1 VITGGQLSGV
11 SKRFYRR
18 GPWVLDRVSLEIP
31 PGSRT
36 VIAGGNGSGKS
47 TLLRIAAGVTHP
59 TAGNAFMPDTIGY
72 VPERL
77 AARSKLTGVEYI
89 AHMGRI
95 KGLDAQAVHSRSRE
109 LFERLDLQPGPTV
122 MVDELSKGN
131 RQKLVLAQAF
141 LGPVGMLVL
150 DEPFS
155 GLDAI
160 ANRSLNELMNEAQA
174 LGTSVLISA
183 HRSDSTFGADN
194 VLHVGDG
201 RLEALSDLQTPPQPL
216 NSTEQRIELV
226 ATRTACSHEE
236 IAALLGVRSIN
247 LDSLGMTLSL
257 VIDQVLT
264 DAILS
269 AVIGM
274 GWSVVSVSSPGQ
286 GGNSL

>member
-1 VITGGQLSGV
+1 VIRGGQLSGV

-18 GPWVLDRVSLEIP
+18 GPWVLDRVTLDIP

-36 VIAGGNGSGKS
+36 VIEGGNGSGKS

-59 TAGNAFMPDTIGY
+59 TAGNAFRPDTIGY

-77 AARSKLTGVEYI
+77 AARSKLTGVEYV

-95 KGLDAQAVHSRSRE
+95 KGLDSEAVYSRSQE
-109 LFERLDLQPGPTV
+109 LFERLDLQRGPVV

-160 ANRSLNELMNEAQA
+160 AHRSLNELMNEAQA
-174 LGTSVLISA
+174 VGTSMLISA
-183 HRSDSTFGADN
+183 HRSDSTLRADN
-194 VLHVGDG
+194 VLHIGAG
-201 RLEALSDLQTPPQPL
+201 RLEAISDPQTPPRTL
-216 NSTEQRIELV
+216 DSTEQRIELV
-226 ATRTACSHEE
+226 ATSTACGHEQ
-236 IAALLGVRSIN
+236 IADLLGVRSIK
-247 LDSLGMTLSL
+247 LDSLRMTLSL
-257 VIDQVLT
+257 VIDQVHT
-264 DAILS
+264 DAVLS
-269 AVIGM
+269 AVIGK
-274 GWSVVSVSSPGQ
+274 GWSVVSVGSPGQ
-286 GGNSL
+286 EGNPL

>member
-1 VITGGQLSGV
+1 V
-11 SKRFYRR
+11 SKRFHRR
-18 GPWVLDRVSLEIP
+18 GPWVLDRVSLGIP
-31 PGSRT
+31 SGSRT

-77 AARSKLTGVEYI
+77 ASRSKLTGGEYI

-95 KGLDAQAVHSRSRE
+95 KGLDSETVRSRSRE
-109 LFERLDLQPGPTV
+109 LFERLDLRPGPTV

-141 LGPVGMLVL
+141 LGPVGILVL

-155 GLDAI
+155 GLDAV
-160 ANRSLNELMNEAQA
+160 AHRTLNELLNEAQA
-174 LGTSVLISA
+174 VGTSVLISA
-183 HRSDSTFGADN
+183 HQSDSALGADN
-194 VLHVGDG
+194 VFHIGDG
-201 RLEALSDLQTPPQPL
+201 RLEALSDPQTPPRPL
-216 NSTEQRIELV
+216 DSTEQRIELV
-226 ATRTACSHEE
+226 ATSTACRHEQ
-236 IAALLGVRSIN
+236 IADLLGVRSVK

-257 VIDQVLT
+257 VIDQVQT

-274 GWSVVSVSSPGQ
+274 GWSVVSVGSPGQ
-286 GGNSL
+286 DGTSL